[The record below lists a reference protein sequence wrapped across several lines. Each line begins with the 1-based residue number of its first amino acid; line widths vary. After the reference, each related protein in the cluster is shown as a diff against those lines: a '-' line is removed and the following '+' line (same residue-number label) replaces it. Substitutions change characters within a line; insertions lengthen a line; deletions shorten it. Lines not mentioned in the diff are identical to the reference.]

1 MDNYMSIAAM
11 SVDMH
16 QQMDATS
23 LGTAV
28 LKMAMDTQTAAM
40 DGMIEAFSPLS
51 HWIVD
56 FFCNNQHFYMEYPCL
71 PWVRCH
77 EVT

>member
-40 DGMIEAFSPLS
+40 DGMIEAMDSIDVSVMTGVGGL
-51 HWIVD
+51 ID
-56 FFCNNQHFYMEYPCL
+56 IL
-71 PWVRCH
+71 A
-77 EVT
+77 